1 MKQYSLYLAAA
12 TLLLLAA
19 CAKDPSGG
27 EPGSGLQMRLAPSV
41 EGAATKAG
49 ETTFTRGTADLDEF
63 WFQLTAADPAWSYYG
78 RVSKGADGSWS
89 AEAPLFWQDES
100 AQVEI
105 SAAWLATH
113 DPQEDY
119 DFSQPEFTDGKDID
133 LPLGQNVLESLKMAD
148 LLYLPATT
156 VKYTDTDGGRMSV
169 ALRHAL
175 ARLNVVI
182 TLGEAFYDRGFTN
195 RENSPV
201 ANLTIAGA
209 KVLTRYH
216 FTPATGAISPIAGTA
231 GPISPYP
238 VSYTPATATA
248 KSATA
253 VYELVLVP
261 ATFEPGELS
270 VTFQVGEGTYE
281 WINNAA
287 ITLASGQT
295 ANLPVSVSTEPPR
308 GYVDMGTV
316 NINGVNKNLK
326 WATCNV
332 GAAYPWEY
340 GDYFAWG
347 ETAPKTEYKD
357 DWSNYFDTND
367 GGAHFSKYFLD
378 PLVPGDE
385 KTLDPEDDAA
395 TVNWG
400 GPWRMPTYE
409 EWVALSDN
417 TLFDT
422 VWKTNYN
429 GTGINGMLVT
439 RKAGPCTGNFIF
451 LPATGGRKNA
461 DLIDAGSFGD
471 YWTSSLLHSNESA
484 WYIKFYSDSHLAS
497 DDVYRYYGN
506 AVRPVFE

>member
-1 MKQYSLYLAAA
+1 MKQYSIYLAAA

-63 WFQLTAADPAWSYYG
+63 WFQVTAADPAWSYYG

-89 AEAPLFWQDES
+89 AEAPLSWQDES

-105 SAAWLATH
+105 SAAWLAAH

-156 VKYTDTDGGRMSV
+156 VKYADTDGGRMSV

-216 FTPATGAISPIAGTA
+216 FTPATGAISPIAGNA

-270 VTFQVGEGTYE
+270 LTFQVGEGTYE

-308 GYVDMGTV
+308 GYMDMG
-316 NINGVNKNLK
+316 NGLK

-332 GAAYPWEY
+332 GAAYPWDY

-347 ETAPKTEYKD
+347 ETAPKAEYKV
-357 DWSNYFDTND
+357 DWSNYFDTTD
-367 GGAHFSKYFLD
+367 GGSTFTKYNLS
-378 PLVPGDE
+378 GG
-385 KTLDPEDDAA
+385 KTVLDPEDDAA

-400 GPWRMPTYE
+400 GPWRMPTAE
-409 EWVALSDN
+409 EWTTLCN
-417 TLFDT
+417 TTLYDWT
-422 VWKTNYN
+422 PQTDYLGSGKN
-429 GTGINGMLVT
+429 GILVT
-439 RKAGPCTGNFIF
+439 RKDGPCAGNSIF
-451 LPATGGRKNA
+451 LPE
-461 DLIDAGSFGD
+461 AGSIIDTELVASGEAI
-471 YWTSSLLHSNESA
+471 YWSSSLSSPNNCA
-484 WYIKFYSDSHLAS
+484 KIAS
-497 DDVYRYYGN
+497 SGFNFLFGALRNYGRS
-506 AVRPVFE
+506 VRPVFE

>member
-1 MKQYSLYLAAA
+1 MKQYSIYLAAAA

-63 WFQLTAADPAWSYYG
+63 WFQVTAADPAWSYYG

-89 AEAPLFWQDES
+89 AEAPLSWQDES

-105 SAAWLATH
+105 SAAWLAAH

-308 GYVDMGTV
+308 GYMDMGTV

-332 GAAYPWEY
+332 GAAYPWDY

-347 ETAPKTEYKD
+347 ETAPKAEYKVD
-357 DWSNYFDTND
+357 RSNYFDTTD
-367 GGAHFSKYFLD
+367 GGSTFTKYNLS
-378 PLVPGDE
+378 GG
-385 KTLDPEDDAA
+385 KTVLDPEDDAA

-439 RKAGPCTGNFIF
+439 RKAGPCTGNSIF
-451 LPATGGRKNA
+451 LPATGYRKNA

-471 YWTSSLLHSNESA
+471 YWTSSLLHSDESA
-484 WYIKFYSDSHLAS
+484 WYINFNSGSYLNSNEY
-497 DDVYRYYGN
+497 YRYIGN

>member
-1 MKQYSLYLAAA
+1 MKRPILYLAAA

-49 ETTFTRGTADLDEF
+49 ETTFTRGTADLGEF
-63 WFQLTAADPAWSYYG
+63 WFQVTAADPAWSYYG

-89 AEAPLFWQDES
+89 AEAPLSWQDES

-105 SAAWLATH
+105 SAAWLAAH

-308 GYVDMGTV
+308 GYMDMG
-316 NINGVNKNLK
+316 NGLK

-332 GAAYPWEY
+332 GAAYPWDY

-347 ETAPKTEYKD
+347 ETAPKAEYKV
-357 DWSNYFDTND
+357 DWSNYFDTTD
-367 GGAHFSKYFLD
+367 GGSTFTKYNLS
-378 PLVPGDE
+378 GG
-385 KTLDPEDDAA
+385 KTVLDPEDDAA

-400 GPWRMPTYE
+400 GPWRMPTAE
-409 EWVALSDN
+409 EWTTLCN
-417 TLFDT
+417 TTLYDWT
-422 VWKTNYN
+422 PQTDYLGSGKN
-429 GTGINGMLVT
+429 GILVT
-439 RKAGPCTGNFIF
+439 RKDGPCAGNSIF
-451 LPATGGRKNA
+451 LPE
-461 DLIDAGSFGD
+461 AGSIIDTELVASGEAI
-471 YWTSSLLHSNESA
+471 YWSSSLSSPNNCA
-484 WYIKFYSDSHLAS
+484 KIAS
-497 DDVYRYYGN
+497 SGFNFLFGALRNYGRS
-506 AVRPVFE
+506 VRPVFE

>member
-1 MKQYSLYLAAA
+1 MKQYSIYLAAA

-41 EGAATKAG
+41 EGAVTKAG

-89 AEAPLFWQDES
+89 AEAPLSWQDES

-105 SAAWLATH
+105 SAAWLAAH

-156 VKYTDTDGGRMSV
+156 VRYADTDGGRLSV

-201 ANLTIAGA
+201 ANLTIAGV

-238 VSYTPATATA
+238 VSYTPATATS

-308 GYVDMGTV
+308 GYVDMG
-316 NINGVNKNLK
+316 NGLK

-332 GAAYPWEY
+332 GAAYPWDY

-347 ETAPKTEYKD
+347 ETAPKAEYKV
-357 DWSNYFDTND
+357 DWSNYFDTTD
-367 GGAHFSKYFLD
+367 GGSTFTKYNLS
-378 PLVPGDE
+378 GG
-385 KTLDPEDDAA
+385 KTVLDPEDDAA

-400 GPWRMPTYE
+400 GPWRMPTAE
-409 EWVALSDN
+409 EWTTLCN
-417 TLFDT
+417 TTLYDWT
-422 VWKTNYN
+422 PQTDYLGSGKN
-429 GTGINGMLVT
+429 GILVT
-439 RKAGPCTGNFIF
+439 RKDGPCAGNSIF
-451 LPATGGRKNA
+451 LPE
-461 DLIDAGSFGD
+461 AGSIADTKLVASGEAI
-471 YWTSSLLHSNESA
+471 YWSSSLSSA
-484 WYIKFYSDSHLAS
+484 NDCARIATSGLSFLLGAL
-497 DDVYRYYGN
+497 RNYGRS
-506 AVRPVFE
+506 VRPVFE

>member
-1 MKQYSLYLAAA
+1 MKQYSIYLAAA

-89 AEAPLFWQDES
+89 AEAPLSWQDES

-105 SAAWLATH
+105 SAAWLAAH

-156 VKYTDTDGGRMSV
+156 VKYTDTDGGRLSV

-238 VSYTPATATA
+238 VSYTPATSDA
-248 KSATA
+248 KRATA

-308 GYVDMGTV
+308 GYVDMG
-316 NINGVNKNLK
+316 NGLK

-332 GAAYPWEY
+332 GAAYPWDY

-347 ETAPKTEYKD
+347 ETAPKAEYKV
-357 DWSNYFDTND
+357 DWSNYFDTTD
-367 GGAHFSKYFLD
+367 GGSTFTKYNLS
-378 PLVPGDE
+378 GG
-385 KTLDPEDDAA
+385 KTVLDPEDDAA

-400 GPWRMPTYE
+400 GPWRMPTAE
-409 EWVALSDN
+409 EWTTLCN
-417 TLFDT
+417 TTLYDWT
-422 VWKTNYN
+422 PQTDYLGSGKN
-429 GTGINGMLVT
+429 GILVT
-439 RKAGPCTGNFIF
+439 RKDGPCAGNSIF
-451 LPATGGRKNA
+451 LPE
-461 DLIDAGSFGD
+461 AGSIADTKLVASGEAI
-471 YWTSSLLHSNESA
+471 YWSSSLSSA
-484 WYIKFYSDSHLAS
+484 NDCARIATSGLSFLLGAL
-497 DDVYRYYGN
+497 RNYGRS
-506 AVRPVFE
+506 VRPVFE

>member
-1 MKQYSLYLAAA
+1 MKQYSIYLAAA
-12 TLLLLAA
+12 ATLLLAA

-63 WFQLTAADPAWSYYG
+63 WFQVTAADPAWSYYG

-89 AEAPLFWQDES
+89 AEAPLSWQDES

-105 SAAWLATH
+105 SAAWLAAH

-156 VKYTDTDGGRMSV
+156 VKYADTDGGRMSV

-308 GYVDMGTV
+308 GYMDMG
-316 NINGVNKNLK
+316 NGLK

-332 GAAYPWEY
+332 GAAYPWDS

-347 ETAPKTEYKD
+347 ETAPKAEYKV
-357 DWSNYFDTND
+357 DWSNYFDTTD
-367 GGAHFSKYFLD
+367 GGSTFTKYNLS
-378 PLVPGDE
+378 GG
-385 KTLDPEDDAA
+385 KTVLDPEDDAA

-400 GPWRMPTYE
+400 GPWRMPTAE
-409 EWVALSDN
+409 EWTTLCN
-417 TLFDT
+417 TTLYDWT
-422 VWKTNYN
+422 PQTDYLGSGKN
-429 GTGINGMLVT
+429 GILVT
-439 RKAGPCTGNFIF
+439 RKDGPCAGNSIF
-451 LPATGGRKNA
+451 LPE
-461 DLIDAGSFGD
+461 AGSIADTKLVGSGEAI
-471 YWTSSLLHSNESA
+471 YWSSSLSSPNNCA
-484 WYIKFYSDSHLAS
+484 KIAS
-497 DDVYRYYGN
+497 SGFNFLFGALRNYGRS
-506 AVRPVFE
+506 VRPVFE

>member
-1 MKQYSLYLAAA
+1 MKQYSIYLAAAA

-41 EGAATKAG
+41 EGAATRAG
-49 ETTFTRGTADLDEF
+49 ETTFTRGTADLEAF
-63 WFQLTAADPAWSYYG
+63 WFQLTAADPAYSYYG
-78 RVSKGADGSWS
+78 LVSKGTDGSWS
-89 AEAPLFWQDES
+89 AEAPLSWQNES

-105 SAAWLATH
+105 SAAWLAAH
-113 DPQEDY
+113 DPGEDY

-156 VKYTDTDGGRMSV
+156 VKYADTDGGRLSV

-182 TLGEAFYDRGFTN
+182 TLGEAFYDRGYTSTAN
-195 RENSPV
+195 NPV
-201 ANLTIAGA
+201 RNLMVVSET
-209 KVLTRYH
+209 KTYTRFH

-238 VSYTPATATA
+238 AGYTPGTAT
-248 KSATA
+248 SPATA

-261 ATFEPGELS
+261 ATFEPGELT
-270 VTFQVGEGTYE
+270 VTFQVGVGSYE
-281 WINNAA
+281 WTNNTA

-295 ANLPVSVSTEPPR
+295 VTLPVSVSTEPPR

-316 NINGVNKNLK
+316 NIGGVNKNLK

-332 GAAYPWEY
+332 GAACPWDY

-347 ETAPKTEYKD
+347 ETAPKAEYKV
-357 DWSNYFDTND
+357 DWSNYFDTTD
-367 GGAHFSKYFLD
+367 GGSSFTKYNLS
-378 PLVPGDE
+378 GG
-385 KTLDPEDDAA
+385 KTVLDPEDDAA

-400 GPWRMPTYE
+400 GPWRMPTAE
-409 EWVALSDN
+409 EWTTLCN
-417 TLFDT
+417 TTLYDWT
-422 VWKTNYN
+422 PQTDYLGSGKN
-429 GTGINGMLVT
+429 GILVT
-439 RKAGPCTGNFIF
+439 RKDGPCAGNSIF
-451 LPATGGRKNA
+451 LPE
-461 DLIDAGSFGD
+461 AGSIADTKLVGSGEAI
-471 YWTSSLLHSNESA
+471 YWSSSLSSA
-484 WYIKFYSDSHLAS
+484 NDCAKIAS
-497 DDVYRYYGN
+497 SGLSSLVGALRNYGRS
-506 AVRPVFE
+506 VRPVFE

>member
-1 MKQYSLYLAAA
+1 MKQYSIYLAAA
-12 TLLLLAA
+12 TLLLAA

-89 AEAPLFWQDES
+89 AEAPLSWQDES

-105 SAAWLATH
+105 SAAWLAAH
-113 DPQEDY
+113 DPGEDY

-133 LPLGQNVLESLKMAD
+133 LPLGQNVLESLKKAD

-156 VKYTDTDGGRMSV
+156 VKYTDTDGGRLSV

-201 ANLTIAGA
+201 ANLTVAGT

-308 GYVDMGTV
+308 GYVDMG
-316 NINGVNKNLK
+316 NGLK

-347 ETAPKTEYKD
+347 ETAPKAEYKV

-367 GGAHFSKYFLD
+367 GGAHFLKYNNQ
-378 PLVPGDE
+378 PVKPV
-385 KTLDPEDDAA
+385 LDPEDDAA

-400 GPWRMPTYE
+400 GPWRMPTHEDWMDLINSSLYA
-409 EWVALSDN
+409 WD
-417 TLFDT
+417 
-422 VWKTNYN
+422 WKTNYN
-429 GTGINGMLVT
+429 GTGINGILVT
-439 RKAGPCTGNFIF
+439 RRTGPCAGNSIF
-451 LPATGGRKNA
+451 LPATGNRINA
-461 DLIDAGSFGD
+461 TLDGAGSYGD
-471 YWTSSLLHSNESA
+471 YWSSSDESSYYA
-484 WYIKFYSDSHLAS
+484 WCVKIESDGNVTRDFLARYI
-497 DDVYRYYGN
+497 GQ